1 MSRGGVTRHCAL
13 ETWQPGGVSVSLLE
27 ECFRVDPG
35 LAWYGAE
42 RAFRDIAGMVV

>member
-1 MSRGGVTRHCAL
+1 MSRGGITRHCAL
-13 ETWQPGGVSVSLLE
+13 ETWQSGDVSVSLLE
-27 ECFRVDPG
+27 ECFGVDPG